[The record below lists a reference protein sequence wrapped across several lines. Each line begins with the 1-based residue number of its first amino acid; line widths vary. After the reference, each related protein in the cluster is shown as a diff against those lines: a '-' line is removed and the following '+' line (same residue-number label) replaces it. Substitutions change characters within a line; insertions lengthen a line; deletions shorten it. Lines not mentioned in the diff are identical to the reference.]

1 MPFHYELIPN
11 PNPRIFIYFTL
22 NFRSMVTLEE
32 LLNIGGVAAAGE
44 FTPDGKLVD
53 YKERMNM
60 SKEMVEMS
68 AQFCATVSM
77 MFNTLAG
84 AFTQLTK
91 TQWIPQKIWTYTG
104 GEWTVIIAGGT
115 KGVFAETAKTD
126 INQVIKAL
134 MS

>member
-1 MPFHYELIPN
+1 MI
-11 PNPRIFIYFTL
+11 
-22 NFRSMVTLEE
+22 SLEE
-32 LLNIGGVAAAGE
+32 LLKIEGVAAAGE

-53 YKERMNM
+53 YKEKMNM
-60 SKEMVEMS
+60 SKEMAEMS

-84 AFTQLTK
+84 AFTQLSK
-91 TQWIPQKIWTYTG
+91 TQWVPQKIWTYTG
-104 GEWTVIIAGGT
+104 GEWTVVIAGGT

-134 MS
+134 LP